1 MKDRPALNLNLATR
15 PRRNRRLYLV
25 LSRGLAA
32 FILVLAGLAAFI
44 VLKFGGE
51 TTRLEASIAETRR
64 TEDEARREE
73 KRLTAD
79 IRAEEKLSRVRI
91 DLVNSIILKKTF
103 SWTKLFSELEA
114 ALPGPSFIVALTP
127 GITAEGAVALRL
139 RVTSRDLDD
148 VRALIDNLNAR
159 GFKNIQVFADTRA
172 DDSRIITEI
181 SLTYERTF

>member
-32 FILVLAGLAAFI
+32 LLIVFAGLAVFA

-51 TTRLEASIAETRR
+51 SARLRASMAETRKV
-64 TEDEARREE
+64 EEEAKREE

-114 ALPGPSFIVALTP
+114 ALPGPSFIVAFTP

-139 RVTSRDLDD
+139 RVTSRNLDD
-148 VRALIDNLNAR
+148 VRELIDNLNAR
-159 GFKNIQVFADTRA
+159 GFKNIQVFGDTRA
-172 DDSRIITEI
+172 DDGRVITEI
-181 SLTYERTF
+181 SLSYERSL